1 MGMGMGAGFGMM
13 MPGMIQQAMQQG
25 MQPQGEAPQA
35 APGGAPAPPVG
46 TSGPAVAAAAGRWYA
61 AGMNFDQLMPTV
73 RDPKAIVRGVV
84 QAAGFQLQE
93 SGDAWEVTVPVGTL
107 RKQTVRIDFGKK
119 DDEGH
124 NIVAY
129 ASMCGPA
136 TEQNSAALL
145 RYNTKLV
152 HGAFAFVE
160 TPSGEMVAIQANQ
173 LVDTADPVT
182 VSRMLTAVAWQADK
196 VEEKLT
202 SGDQF

>member
-13 MPGMIQQAMQQG
+13 MPGMIQQAMQHG
-25 MQPQGEAPQA
+25 TQPPGA
-35 APGGAPAPPVG
+35 APAGAPAPPAAAVG
-46 TSGPAVAAAAGRWYA
+46 TSGPAVAAAAG
-61 AGMNFDQLMPTV
+61 AGMAGLNFDQLMPTIK
-73 RDPKAIVRGVV
+73 DPKAIVRGVV

-124 NIVAY
+124 NIIAY
-129 ASMCGPA
+129 SSICGPA
-136 TEQNSAALL
+136 SEQNSAALL

-160 TPSGEMVAIQANQ
+160 TPGGEMVAIQANQ